1 MHTLSCRGTFLVLEN
16 ADSSPSSC
24 VIPIADYSFFLTF
37 KLPSPIRHLGD
48 IGIVIDVGLVTIPF
62 LVLILTVCG
71 VRMLSIGK
79 LEKCEEEHQR
89 KNLVT
94 KIHSRYISLSL
105 TTVASGLIGIILD
118 RDHEKTNLNF
128 SKT

>member
-1 MHTLSCRGTFLVLEN
+1 MHTLSYRGTFLVLEN

-24 VIPIADYSFFLTF
+24 AIPIAGYSFFLTF

-71 VRMLSIGK
+71 VRMLSMTPYLSAKKIK
-79 LEKCEEEHQR
+79 MEDDIK
-89 KNLVT
+89 KNENV
-94 KIHSRYISLSL
+94 R
-105 TTVASGLIGIILD
+105 
-118 RDHEKTNLNF
+118 RPQFFFKTNTTLMF
-128 SKT
+128 